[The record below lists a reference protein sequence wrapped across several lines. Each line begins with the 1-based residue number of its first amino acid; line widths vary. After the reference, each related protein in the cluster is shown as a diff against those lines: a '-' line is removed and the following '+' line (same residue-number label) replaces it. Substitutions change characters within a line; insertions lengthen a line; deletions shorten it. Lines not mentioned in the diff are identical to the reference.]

1 MKALSTFLFSLLLI
15 NFTTPA
21 QAAQVAPIYAH
32 LQGNYLITYTE
43 NSENKIRSAPNIL
56 LHNNLLHIYNYE
68 DSLLAQHRPVD
79 TYYFLKKTKKDQDS
93 VIKKL
98 YALSQLDNKRYG
110 SYRDSDKNDGN
121 YVIEGRYNKKSF
133 IITINEY
140 GRHYEDKG
148 VTKSNLLNRDDLF
161 NKLPYFKTGEK
172 SKLYIPTYLR
182 VLASKSEIIYDPQ
195 SIENYME
202 FDGTITLGCNKIKYE
217 NYKILPFSGI
227 YLINK
232 ESLYHLSVSPLLPGM
247 TACE

>member
-43 NSENKIRSAPNIL
+43 NSENKIRSAPNIF

-68 DSLLAQHRPVD
+68 DSILTQYRPVD

-121 YVIEGRYNKKSF
+121 YIIEGRYNKKSF
-133 IITINEY
+133 IITINEF

-148 VTKSNLLNRDDLF
+148 VTKNNLLNRDDLF

-172 SKLYIPTYLR
+172 TTLYTPAYLR
-182 VLASKSEIIYDPQ
+182 VLASETELLYNSQ
-195 SIENYME
+195 SLENYME
-202 FDGTITLGCNKIKYE
+202 FEGDIKLGCNKIKYE
-217 NYKILPFSGI
+217 KYKILPFSGV

-232 ESLYHLSVSPLLPGM
+232 ESLFMLSVSPVLPGVKV
-247 TACE
+247 CE